1 MIKRFAV
8 LAVLILGGVL
18 AACTQDDDDT
28 VRARQPVPV
37 SVPASGASAVGASA
51 PASGAVG

>member
-37 SVPASGASAVGASA
+37 YVPASGASAVGASA